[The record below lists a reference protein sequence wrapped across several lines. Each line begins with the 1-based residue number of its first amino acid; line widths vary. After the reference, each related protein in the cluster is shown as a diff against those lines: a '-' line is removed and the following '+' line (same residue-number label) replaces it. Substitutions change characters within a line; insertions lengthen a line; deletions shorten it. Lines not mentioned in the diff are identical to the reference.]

1 MKISIYSRKD
11 AYSIENT
18 NYFDTISILYLH
30 GRVGNVNFNR
40 DTPGVVQYHENIC
53 LFTKIKCRCKI

>member
-11 AYSIENT
+11 AYSTENT

-40 DTPGVVQYHENIC
+40 DTPGVV
-53 LFTKIKCRCKI
+53 